1 MIQTADILTS
11 LLIIFLMCL
20 LSAFFSGMEIAFTS
34 ANRLRME
41 IDRKRGGFVGRVIEL
56 FAAKPG
62 EYITTML
69 VGNNIVLVIYS
80 MYMTQLIHLLAGK
93 MGITMAD
100 DSVVVE
106 TLISTLVIIFLG
118 EFTPKS
124 IFKMRPNAFFRALVL
139 PVYAIYLILF
149 PLSKLTTAIAF
160 GLLRLFGLKVKEE
173 HSIKNFGRID
183 LENLVDESVENN
195 EKMQPNDIKIF
206 QNALDFSDLRV
217 RDCMVPRVDVEAVEL
232 DTTIEELTQRFI
244 ATGFSRLFVWEDSID
259 NIVGYVTTKSLFRKP
274 QSIREI
280 LIPVRFVPE
289 TMETER
295 LMGEM
300 IRTRQSV
307 AVVIDEFGGTAGVI
321 SLEDVLEEIVGE
333 IEDEHDTPE
342 MVEKVL
348 KDNQWVLSCRLEVA
362 YLNERYNLGLKESD
376 EYDTL
381 AGYIIAKYGSIPI
394 VGTLI
399 ESEGKEIKILKST
412 SSRVELAKVRIL

>member
-1 MIQTADILTS
+1 MGN
-11 LLIIFLMCL
+11 LLSVIVVTIVSVI

-41 IDRKRGGFVGRVIEL
+41 IDRKRGGFVGRIIEL
-56 FAAKPG
+56 FVSKPG

-80 MYMTQLIHLLAGK
+80 MYMTKLIHLLAAK
-93 MGITMAD
+93 MGVPMAE
-100 DSVVVE
+100 DSVVIE
-106 TLISTLVIIFLG
+106 TIISTLVIIFFG

-124 IFKMRPNAFFRALVL
+124 VFKMRPNAFFRALVL
-139 PVYAIYLILF
+139 PVYLIYIILF

-160 GLLRLFGLKVKEE
+160 ALLRLFGLKVKEE

-217 RDCMVPRVDVEAVEL
+217 RDCMVPRVDVEAVEI
-232 DTTIEELTQRFI
+232 DTSIEELTRRFI
-244 ATGFSRLFVWEDSID
+244 DTNFSRLFVWEESID
-259 NIVGYVTTKSLFRKP
+259 NIVGYVTTKSLFRRP
-274 QSIREI
+274 QSIKEI
-280 LIPVRFVPE
+280 LMPVRYVPE
-289 TMETER
+289 AMETER

-300 IRTRQSV
+300 IRTKQSV

-342 MVEKVL
+342 LVEKVL

-381 AGYIIAKYGSIPI
+381 AGYIIAKYGSIPT
-394 VGTLI
+394 VGTSI

>member
-1 MIQTADILTS
+1 MS
-11 LLIIFLMCL
+11 NLLSVIVVAIVSVI

-41 IDRKRGGFVGRVIEL
+41 IDRKRGGFVGRIIEL
-56 FAAKPG
+56 FVSKPG

-80 MYMTQLIHLLAGK
+80 MYMTKLIHLLAAK
-93 MGITMAD
+93 MGVPMAE
-100 DSVVVE
+100 DSVVIE
-106 TLISTLVIIFLG
+106 TIISTLVIIFFG

-124 IFKMRPNAFFRALVL
+124 VFKMRPNAFFRALVL
-139 PVYAIYLILF
+139 PVYLIYIILF

-160 GLLRLFGLKVKEE
+160 ALLRLFGLKVKEE

-217 RDCMVPRVDVEAVEL
+217 RDCMVPRVDVEAVEI
-232 DTTIEELTQRFI
+232 DTSIEELTRRFI
-244 ATGFSRLFVWEDSID
+244 DTNFSRLFVWEESID
-259 NIVGYVTTKSLFRKP
+259 NIVGYVTTKSLFRRP
-274 QSIREI
+274 QSIKEI
-280 LIPVRFVPE
+280 LMPVRYVPE
-289 TMETER
+289 AMETER

-300 IRTRQSV
+300 IRTKQSV

-342 MVEKVL
+342 LVEKVL

-381 AGYIIAKYGSIPI
+381 AGYIIAKYGSIPT
-394 VGTLI
+394 VGTSI

>member
-1 MIQTADILTS
+1 MEE
-11 LLIIFLMCL
+11 LLSVIVIAVVSVI

-56 FAAKPG
+56 FASKPG

-69 VGNNIVLVIYS
+69 VGNNIMLVIYS
-80 MYMTQLIHLLAGK
+80 MYMTKLIHLLAGK
-93 MGITMAD
+93 MGVPMAD
-100 DSVVVE
+100 DSVVIE
-106 TLISTLVIIFLG
+106 TIISTLVIIFFG

-195 EKMQPNDIKIF
+195 ESMQPNDIKIF

-244 ATGFSRLFVWEDSID
+244 ATGFSRLFVWEESID

-274 QSIREI
+274 KSIKEI

-289 TMETER
+289 TMETEK

-362 YLNERYNLGLKESD
+362 YLNERYDLGLKESD

-381 AGYIIAKYGSIPI
+381 AGYIIAKYGSIPT

-412 SSRVELAKVRIL
+412 SSRIELAKVRIL

>member
-1 MIQTADILTS
+1 MGN
-11 LLIIFLMCL
+11 LLSVIVVTIVSVI

-41 IDRKRGGFVGRVIEL
+41 IDRKRGGFVGRIIEL
-56 FAAKPG
+56 FVSKPG

-80 MYMTQLIHLLAGK
+80 MYMTKLIHLLAAK
-93 MGITMAD
+93 MGVPMAE
-100 DSVVVE
+100 DSVVIE
-106 TLISTLVIIFLG
+106 TIISTLVIIFFG

-139 PVYAIYLILF
+139 PVYLIYLVLF

-160 GLLRLFGLKVKEE
+160 ALLRLFGLKVKEE

-183 LENLVDESVENN
+183 LENLVDESVENS

-232 DTTIEELTQRFI
+232 DTSIEELTRRFI
-244 ATGFSRLFVWEDSID
+244 DTNFSRLFVWEESID

-280 LIPVRFVPE
+280 LMPVRYVPE
-289 TMETER
+289 AMETER

-300 IRTRQSV
+300 IRTKQSV

-342 MVEKVL
+342 LVEKVL

-362 YLNERYNLGLKESD
+362 YLNERYDLGLKESD

-381 AGYIIAKYGSIPI
+381 AGYIIAKYGSIPT
-394 VGTLI
+394 VGTII

>member
-1 MIQTADILTS
+1 MS
-11 LLIIFLMCL
+11 NLLSVIVVTIVSVI

-41 IDRKRGGFVGRVIEL
+41 IDRKRGGFVGRIIEL
-56 FAAKPG
+56 FVSKPG

-80 MYMTQLIHLLAGK
+80 MYMTKLIHLLAAK
-93 MGITMAD
+93 MGVPMAE
-100 DSVVVE
+100 DSVVIE
-106 TLISTLVIIFLG
+106 TIISTLVIIFFG

-139 PVYAIYLILF
+139 PVYLIYLVLF

-160 GLLRLFGLKVKEE
+160 ALLRLFGLKVKEE
-173 HSIKNFGRID
+173 HNIKNFGRID

-217 RDCMVPRVDVEAVEL
+217 RDCMVPRVDVEAVEI
-232 DTTIEELTQRFI
+232 DTSIEELTRRFI
-244 ATGFSRLFVWEDSID
+244 DTNFSRLFVWEESID
-259 NIVGYVTTKSLFRKP
+259 NIVGYVTTKSLFRRP
-274 QSIREI
+274 QSIKEI
-280 LIPVRFVPE
+280 LMPVRYVPE
-289 TMETER
+289 AMETER

-300 IRTRQSV
+300 IRTKQSV

-342 MVEKVL
+342 LVEKVL

-381 AGYIIAKYGSIPI
+381 AGYIIAKYGSIPT
-394 VGTLI
+394 VGTSI

>member
-1 MIQTADILTS
+1 MDS
-11 LLIIFLMCL
+11 LLSVIVITVVSVV

-41 IDRKRGGFVGRVIEL
+41 IDRKRGGVVGRIIDL

-80 MYMTQLIHLLAGK
+80 LYMAKLIHLLAAK
-93 MGITMAD
+93 MGVPMAD
-100 DSVVVE
+100 DSVVIE
-106 TLISTLVIIFLG
+106 TIISTLIIIFFG

-124 IFKMRPNAFFRALVL
+124 LFKMRPNAIFRAMVL
-139 PVYAIYLILF
+139 PVYVIYLLLF
-149 PLSKLTTAIAF
+149 PLAKLTTLLAF
-160 GLLRLFGLKVKEE
+160 ALLRLFGLKVKEE
-173 HSIKNFGRID
+173 HNIKSFGKVD
-183 LENLVDESVENN
+183 LENLIDESVESG
-195 EKMQPNDIKIF
+195 ERVPANDIKIF

-217 RDCMVPRVDVEAVEL
+217 RDCMVPRVDVEAVEV
-232 DTTIEELTQRFI
+232 DTTIEELTRRFI
-244 ATGFSRLFVWEDSID
+244 DTNFSRLFVWEESID

-274 QSIREI
+274 QSISEI
-280 LIPVRFVPE
+280 LMPVRYVPE

-342 MVEKVL
+342 LVEKVL
-348 KDNQWVLSCRLEVA
+348 GDGSWVLSCRLEVA
-362 YLNERYNLGLKESD
+362 YLNERYGVGLSEND
-376 EYDTL
+376 DYDTL
-381 AGYIIAKYGSIPI
+381 GGYIITKYGSIPT
-394 VGTLI
+394 VGTII

-412 SSRVELAKVRIL
+412 SSRVELVKVKVL

>member
-1 MIQTADILTS
+1 MS
-11 LLIIFLMCL
+11 NLLSVIVVTIVSVI

-41 IDRKRGGFVGRVIEL
+41 IDRKRGGFVGRIIEL
-56 FAAKPG
+56 FVSKPG

-80 MYMTQLIHLLAGK
+80 MYMTKLIHLLAAK
-93 MGITMAD
+93 MGVPMAE
-100 DSVVVE
+100 DSVVIE
-106 TLISTLVIIFLG
+106 TIISTLVIIFFG

-139 PVYAIYLILF
+139 PVYLIYLVLF

-160 GLLRLFGLKVKEE
+160 ALLRLFGLKVKEE

-217 RDCMVPRVDVEAVEL
+217 RDCMVPRVDVEAVEI
-232 DTTIEELTQRFI
+232 DTSIEELTRRFI
-244 ATGFSRLFVWEDSID
+244 DTNFSRLFVWEESID
-259 NIVGYVTTKSLFRKP
+259 NIVGYVTTKSLFRRP
-274 QSIREI
+274 QSIKEI
-280 LIPVRFVPE
+280 LMPVRYVPE
-289 TMETER
+289 AMETER

-300 IRTRQSV
+300 IRTKQSV

-342 MVEKVL
+342 LVEKVL

-381 AGYIIAKYGSIPI
+381 AGYIIAKYGSIPT
-394 VGTLI
+394 VGTSI

>member
-1 MIQTADILTS
+1 MSS
-11 LLIIFLMCL
+11 LLSVIVVTIVSVI

-41 IDRKRGGFVGRVIEL
+41 IDRKRGGFVGRIIEL
-56 FAAKPG
+56 FVSKPG

-80 MYMTQLIHLLAGK
+80 MYMTKLIHLLAAK
-93 MGITMAD
+93 MGVPMAE
-100 DSVVVE
+100 DSVVIE
-106 TLISTLVIIFLG
+106 TIISTLVIIFFG

-139 PVYAIYLILF
+139 PVYLIYLVLF

-160 GLLRLFGLKVKEE
+160 ALLRLFGLKVKEE

-183 LENLVDESVENN
+183 LENLVDESVENS

-232 DTTIEELTQRFI
+232 DTSIEELTRRFI
-244 ATGFSRLFVWEDSID
+244 DTNFSRLFVWEESID

-274 QSIREI
+274 QSIKEI
-280 LIPVRFVPE
+280 LMPVRYVPE
-289 TMETER
+289 AMETER

-300 IRTRQSV
+300 IRTKQSV

-342 MVEKVL
+342 LVEKVL

-362 YLNERYNLGLKESD
+362 YLNERYDLGLKESD

-381 AGYIIAKYGSIPI
+381 AGYIIAKYGSIPTI
-394 VGTLI
+394 GTII

>member
-1 MIQTADILTS
+1 MS
-11 LLIIFLMCL
+11 NLLSVIVVTIVSVI

-41 IDRKRGGFVGRVIEL
+41 IDRKRGGFVGRIIEL
-56 FAAKPG
+56 FVSKPG

-80 MYMTQLIHLLAGK
+80 MYMTKLIHLLAAK
-93 MGITMAD
+93 MGVPMAE
-100 DSVVVE
+100 DSVVIE
-106 TLISTLVIIFLG
+106 TIISTLVIIFFG

-139 PVYAIYLILF
+139 PVYLIYLVLF

-160 GLLRLFGLKVKEE
+160 ALLRLFGLKVKEE

-217 RDCMVPRVDVEAVEL
+217 RDCMVPRVDVEAVEI
-232 DTTIEELTQRFI
+232 DTSIEELTRRFI
-244 ATGFSRLFVWEDSID
+244 DTNFSRLFVWEESID
-259 NIVGYVTTKSLFRKP
+259 NIVGYVTAKSLFRRP
-274 QSIREI
+274 QSIKEI
-280 LIPVRFVPE
+280 LMPVRYVPE
-289 TMETER
+289 AMETER

-300 IRTRQSV
+300 IRTKQSV

-342 MVEKVL
+342 LVEKVL

-381 AGYIIAKYGSIPI
+381 AGYIIAKYGSIPT
-394 VGTLI
+394 VGTSI

>member
-1 MIQTADILTS
+1 MDS
-11 LLIIFLMCL
+11 LLSVIVITVVSVV

-41 IDRKRGGFVGRVIEL
+41 IDRKRGGVVGRIIDL

-80 MYMTQLIHLLAGK
+80 MYMAKLIHLLAAK
-93 MGITMAD
+93 MGVPMAD
-100 DSVVVE
+100 DSVVIE
-106 TLISTLVIIFLG
+106 TIISTLIILFFG

-124 IFKMRPNAFFRALVL
+124 LFKMRPNAIFRAMVL
-139 PVYAIYLILF
+139 PVYVIYLLLF
-149 PLSKLTTAIAF
+149 PLAKLTTLLAF
-160 GLLRLFGLKVKEE
+160 ALLRLFGLKVKEE
-173 HSIKNFGRID
+173 HNIKNFGKVD
-183 LENLVDESVENN
+183 LENLIDESVESG
-195 EKMQPNDIKIF
+195 ERIPANDIKIF

-217 RDCMVPRVDVEAVEL
+217 RDCMVPRVDVEAVEV
-232 DTTIEELTQRFI
+232 DTTIEELTRRFI
-244 ATGFSRLFVWEDSID
+244 DTNFSRLFVWEESID

-274 QSIREI
+274 QSISEI
-280 LIPVRFVPE
+280 LMPVRYVPE

-342 MVEKVL
+342 LVEKVL
-348 KDNQWVLSCRLEVA
+348 GDGSWVLSCRLEVA
-362 YLNERYNLGLKESD
+362 YLNERYGVGLSEND
-376 EYDTL
+376 NYDTL
-381 AGYIIAKYGSIPI
+381 GGYIITKYGSIPT
-394 VGTLI
+394 VGTII

-412 SSRVELAKVRIL
+412 SSRVELVKVKVL

>member
-1 MIQTADILTS
+1 M
-11 LLIIFLMCL
+11 
-20 LSAFFSGMEIAFTS
+20 
-34 ANRLRME
+34 
-41 IDRKRGGFVGRVIEL
+41 
-56 FAAKPG
+56 
-62 EYITTML
+62 
-69 VGNNIVLVIYS
+69 
-80 MYMTQLIHLLAGK
+80 
-93 MGITMAD
+93 
-100 DSVVVE
+100 
-106 TLISTLVIIFLG
+106 
-118 EFTPKS
+118 
-124 IFKMRPNAFFRALVL
+124 L
-139 PVYAIYLILF
+139 PVYLIYLILF

-160 GLLRLFGLKVKEE
+160 ALLRLFGLKVKEE

-232 DTTIEELTQRFI
+232 DTSIEELTRRFI
-244 ATGFSRLFVWEDSID
+244 DTNFSRLFVWEESID

-274 QSIREI
+274 QSIKEI
-280 LIPVRFVPE
+280 LMPVRYVPE
-289 TMETER
+289 AMETER

-300 IRTRQSV
+300 IRTKQSV

-342 MVEKVL
+342 LVEKVL

-362 YLNERYNLGLKESD
+362 YLNERYGLGLKESD

-381 AGYIIAKYGSIPI
+381 AGYIIAKYGSIPT
-394 VGTLI
+394 VGTII
-399 ESEGKEIKILKST
+399 ESEGREIKILKST

>member
-1 MIQTADILTS
+1 MGN
-11 LLIIFLMCL
+11 LLSVIVVTIVSVI

-41 IDRKRGGFVGRVIEL
+41 IDRKRGGFVGRIIEL
-56 FAAKPG
+56 FVSKPG

-80 MYMTQLIHLLAGK
+80 MYMTKLIHLLAAK
-93 MGITMAD
+93 MGVPMAE
-100 DSVVVE
+100 DSVVIE
-106 TLISTLVIIFLG
+106 TIISTLVIIFFG

-139 PVYAIYLILF
+139 PVYLIYLVLF

-160 GLLRLFGLKVKEE
+160 ALLRLFGLKVKEE

-183 LENLVDESVENN
+183 LENLVDESVENS

-232 DTTIEELTQRFI
+232 DTSIEELTRRFI
-244 ATGFSRLFVWEDSID
+244 DTNFSRLFVWEESID

-274 QSIREI
+274 QSIKEI
-280 LIPVRFVPE
+280 LMPVRYVPE
-289 TMETER
+289 AMETER

-300 IRTRQSV
+300 IRTKQSV

-342 MVEKVL
+342 LVEKVL
-348 KDNQWVLSCRLEVA
+348 KDNQWVLSCRLEVS
-362 YLNERYNLGLKESD
+362 YLNERYDLGLKESD

-381 AGYIIAKYGSIPI
+381 AGYIIAKYGSIPT
-394 VGTLI
+394 VGTII